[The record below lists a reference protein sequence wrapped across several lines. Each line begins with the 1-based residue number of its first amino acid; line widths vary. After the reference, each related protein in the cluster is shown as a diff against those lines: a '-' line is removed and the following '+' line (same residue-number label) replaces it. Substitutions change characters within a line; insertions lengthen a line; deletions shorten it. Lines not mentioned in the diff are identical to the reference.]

1 MSRHA
6 NNVITNGLYRIQFY
20 SKTATIDVQ
29 QIDTHT
35 NWTVQVWIAKEV
47 IKMEVLQKEVN
58 RSNYEV
64 LDSKDADTNTQKLK
78 RQSQIA

>member
-64 LDSKDADTNTQKLK
+64 LDSKDADTYTQKLK